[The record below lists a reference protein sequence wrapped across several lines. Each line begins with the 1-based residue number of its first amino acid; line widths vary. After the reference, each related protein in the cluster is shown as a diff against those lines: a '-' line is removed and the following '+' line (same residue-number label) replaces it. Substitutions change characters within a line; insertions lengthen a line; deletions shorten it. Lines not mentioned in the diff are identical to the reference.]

1 MKTRPAPHPFVADPE
16 LPADLNGVQVCA
28 RCHLLGRPDDAHHAM
43 PDVPHDDAQRRAA
56 GEKEDA

>member
-1 MKTRPAPHPFVADPE
+1 MRDRPGPHVFVADPE
-16 LPADLNGVQVCA
+16 LPADLNGRQVCR
-28 RCHLLGRPDDAHHAM
+28 RCHLLGQPGDAHHAM